1 MMKERVEIGGLKG
14 GFGNVGVEL
23 LDQRRWLSWSLA
35 WIFHD

>member
-1 MMKERVEIGGLKG
+1 MMKQRVEIGGL
-14 GFGNVGVEL
+14 GFENVGVEL